1 MISFLPDIIK
11 LSPVT
16 ALLIL
21 LISACSIDREE
32 AYVVEVMAFDYA
44 FNVPEEVPSGWIA
57 FVLNNEMAH
66 EIHEISVAKIP
77 EGIGYAQYLSEYVGA
92 WEILLQN
99 FQDGEIERSE
109 LGERAQELL
118 PEWEREN
125 RVEYINARGLLAAGR
140 IASKT
145 VYLEPGNYALDCWV
159 KTKDGIIHISTGMTR
174 PLTVTE
180 ASTNSPEPNPEASI
194 TLFEDEI
201 AVENWEPRTG
211 HHQFAMYMDSDDDG
225 NGFYNNVHLVRIEEE
240 TDLHEVNNWM
250 DWYSI
255 GGLRAPAPA
264 DFLGGTST
272 YDADPGEDATYFSL
286 TITEP
291 GDYAWIVHTRPDN
304 PLWKTFSVDE

>member
-1 MISFLPDIIK
+1 MTFLSHIIK

-16 ALLIL
+16 VFLIL
-21 LISACSIDREE
+21 LISACSGDHKE

-44 FNVPEEVPSGWIA
+44 FNAPQEVPSGWIT
-57 FVLNNEMAH
+57 FELNNEMAH
-66 EIHEISVAKIP
+66 EIHEISIAKIP
-77 EGIGYAQYLSEYVGA
+77 EGISYAQYLSEYVGA

-118 PEWEREN
+118 PEWEHEN
-125 RVEYINARGLLAAGR
+125 SVEYINARGLLAAGR
-140 IASKT
+140 TASKT
-145 VYLEPGNYALDCWV
+145 IYLEPGNYALDCWV
-159 KTKDGIIHISTGMTR
+159 KNEDGIIHISAGMTR
-174 PLTVTE
+174 PLRVTE
-180 ASTNSPEPNPEASI
+180 EPANSPEPTPEASI
-194 TLFEDEI
+194 TLHEDDI
-201 AVENWEPRTG
+201 TVENWEPQTG
-211 HHQFAMYMDSDDDG
+211 HHQFAMFMDIDEEG
-225 NGFYNNVHLVRIEEE
+225 NAVYNNVHLIRVEEE

-272 YDADPGEDATYFSL
+272 YDAEPGEDATYFSL

-291 GDYAWIVHTRPDN
+291 GEYAWIVNTRPDN